1 MVACCP
7 IDLGALGSMAGMN
20 DLKCATL
27 PEFTME
33 ELEGGVLV
41 ATFLQ
46 GSLGLVRICLGDV
59 YQGAYALL
67 LATLGFNARRPG
79 PASNWLKTYVLITFI
94 NGTMGSIDL
103 VQNML
108 LQNYPVFL
116 LSLPVAV
123 NLQHLVQ
130 LLVPGT
136 SFLGAYCGWQHIK
149 MQRRVAMEQYQRQL
163 LMMMQQAP
171 WPPPQLPFPLPG
183 FSPSPAG
190 FPGQLSDRAEEDAAP
205 AVAGRLPTVAEE
217 SSSLEAGCA

>member
-1 MVACCP
+1 
-7 IDLGALGSMAGMN
+7 MAGVN
-20 DLKCATL
+20 DLKVLRCATL

-103 VQNML
+103 MQNVL

-149 MQRRVAMEQYQRQL
+149 MQRRVAMEQYQQQL

-183 FSPSPAG
+183 IYAPPGCSL
-190 FPGQLSDRAEEDAAP
+190 GQLADQAGEGGGPVA
-205 AVAGRLPTVAEE
+205 AGRLPTVAEASSAVE
-217 SSSLEAGCA
+217 SGSA